1 MMNVEEIEIEIKKQ
15 KDALAKLE
23 DSYEAE
29 QDESKQQKLEWRM
42 NQKEDAVNVLI
53 ERQQKLLDKEAEE
66 AEKDNGKDK
75 NVEEEDLDVCSECGG
90 DLVLIGKD
98 ENGVDVYECEQCKEL
113 FLDE

>member
-1 MMNVEEIEIEIKKQ
+1 MNVEEIEIEIKKQ

>member
-1 MMNVEEIEIEIKKQ
+1 MMNVNELEVEIKKQ

-29 QDESKQQKLEWRM
+29 QDENKIAKLEFKM
-42 NQKEDAVNVLI
+42 CAKEEAINKLI

-66 AEKDNGKDK
+66 GAKDNGKDK
-75 NVEEEDLDVCSECGG
+75 NAEEDTDVCSECGG

-113 FLDE
+113 FLDG

>member
-1 MMNVEEIEIEIKKQ
+1 MNVNELEVEIKKQ

-29 QDESKQQKLEWRM
+29 QDEGKQQKLEWRM

-53 ERQQKLLDKEAEE
+53 ERQQKLLDKEAKDE
-66 AEKDNGKDK
+66 EKDEPKDK